1 MKIRLL
7 VLTLM
12 TVLSLSFTFSYRRI
26 QNSNNLEGLQQCFRP
41 VKQTNFHELRSR
53 ITATGTDPVNHCLFP
68 FELSFARTYLL
79 NMGDSTMSEDA
90 ESWLARRHSCICSLR
105 LSVEIGDWTI
115 HITHKSPNYNK
126 EKIKSILIYSM
137 TFPFKELE
145 EFKDYLFED

>member
-12 TVLSLSFTFSYRRI
+12 TVLSLSFAFSYRRI

-41 VKQTNFHELRSR
+41 VKQSNFHELRSR
-53 ITATGTDPVNHCLFP
+53 ITATGTDP
-68 FELSFARTYLL
+68 L
-79 NMGDSTMSEDA
+79 N
-90 ESWLARRHSCICSLR
+90 
-105 LSVEIGDWTI
+105 VEVGDWTI
-115 HITHKSPNYNK
+115 HITHKSPYYNK